1 VIDLLRAFK
10 PLAVDFLSTIV
21 FVAVYAATGNI
32 RVGIAVGIGIGVA
45 QIGFIFWRGKRPDLM
60 QWASLALVVVLGSTS
75 LITNDPRFAMV
86 KPSIGAFAI
95 ACVMLKPN
103 WMGRYLPPIVR
114 ENVSAGV
121 LIAWGYIWSA
131 MIFALAFANLFVAL
145 TLGPKIWAWYTSI
158 VPLSAQLGLF
168 LLQYASLRFT
178 VRRNIRARLAPAP
191 AE

>member
-1 VIDLLRAFK
+1 VIDLLRAFR

-32 RVGIAVGIGIGVA
+32 RAGIAVGIVIGA
-45 QIGFIFWRGKRPDLM
+45 GQIGSIFWRGKRPDLM

-75 LITNDPRFAMV
+75 LITNDPRFVMV

-114 ENVSAGV
+114 ENVSEGV